1 MVVVEPLRKF
11 VLVLQCW
18 RGKTHEFRSQ
28 RALKEMDG
36 LRERV
41 YPASVSHTLQCGK
54 ATPPYPPLHSPT
66 CIHTERIHQSS
77 LLPTPPPPPMSAP
90 DRKLPGSEW
99 RRRRRETVGSGVGG
113 ERDRWWW
120 DTEGGFGFP
129 RQGTVSLEA
138 ITHGS
143 ETMRLM

>member
-1 MVVVEPLRKF
+1 MIVVEPLRKF
-11 VLVLQCW
+11 VIVLQCW
-18 RGKTHEFRSQ
+18 RGKTHAFRSQ

-54 ATPPYPPLHSPT
+54 ATPPTHLSTPLRVYTPRGYTGPPSSP
-66 CIHTERIHQSS
+66 S
-77 LLPTPPPPPMSAP
+77 PPPMSAP